1 MTTCKWYTVCIVINF
16 KYSWIYKKISWRV
29 NFPHFSSFSHPHFFT
44 IQEMTSHVD
53 NVFQTRLLKISEERA
68 WDKPWH
74 IQEADIGLA
83 WQCAAERCDLRAR
96 GSWLDNWILSSRQH
110 TLDTS
115 MDSANLIRAVSQHY
129 AERLDAEW
137 KYWRGTTL
145 PHLSDVPWASLAL
158 ISHRQDYPHR
168 DLGLMEG
175 SADAPLR
182 LSCLN
187 HSFIYPFVSETVLS
201 LSVTAARSTVG

>member
-1 MTTCKWYTVCIVINF
+1 
-16 KYSWIYKKISWRV
+16 
-29 NFPHFSSFSHPHFFT
+29 
-44 IQEMTSHVD
+44 MTSHVD
-53 NVFQTRLLKISEERA
+53 NVFQARLLKIREERA

-74 IQEADIGLA
+74 IQKADIGLA

-115 MDSANLIRAVSQHY
+115 MDSANLIRAVSRHY
-129 AERLDAEW
+129 AERLDVEW

-145 PHLSDVPWASLAL
+145 PYLSDVPWASLAL

-175 SADAPLR
+175 SADASLR